1 MIKKSI
7 AIGLMILT
15 MILTGC
21 GAQAGEEAT
30 PEAMPNTFG
39 SVVSASG
46 ELVPARRASLS
57 YEIGGRA
64 VTINVEEGDVVE
76 AGQVLVQL
84 DATDLGQAVAQAE
97 AALSVAQARLA
108 QVKAGARPEEI
119 ASAEAA
125 VTAAQAQLAAAQA
138 NLSAAQAELA
148 RLQAGARPEE
158 ITIAEIGVA
167 RAKTYKEMA
176 ERAYELIAHRP
187 GAEVSEAAFNARLAA
202 HDLDLAKAQLDMV
215 KAGATAQELA
225 QAQANVK
232 AAEAQ
237 VQAAEAAVSQAQAR
251 LDLLKAGASEKDIAV
266 SEAQVAQAQAALDAA
281 KAALS
286 KATLTA
292 PFAGTIGAV
301 YVREG
306 EMITP
311 GQPVIVLGDL
321 STLRVETTDLNEV
334 DVARVKVGQ
343 KVDITFDALPE
354 RKLMGTVTHIAPMSA
369 VGGGGGT
376 NYTVFIEFDEAEIA
390 SAPDLRWGMTA
401 FVDII
406 VEE

>member
-1 MIKKSI
+1 
-7 AIGLMILT
+7 
-15 MILTGC
+15 
-21 GAQAGEEAT
+21 
-30 PEAMPNTFG
+30 MPNTFG

-84 DATDLGQAVAQAE
+84 DATDLEQAVAQAE

-167 RAKTYKEMA
+167 RAKTYKEMD
-176 ERAYELIAHRP
+176 RP

-202 HDLDLAKAQLDMV
+202 HDLDLAKAQLDLV

-376 NYTVFIEFDEAEIA
+376 
-390 SAPDLRWGMTA
+390 DLRWGMTA